1 MRSRLTESTIAT
13 TVAVAAESTA
23 GLDRVVTP
31 ELKTTTFTKDE
42 YAGDKWTFFG

>member
-1 MRSRLTESTIAT
+1 MRSRLTESTTAT

-31 ELKTTTFTKDE
+31 ELKTTTFSKDE
-42 YAGDKWTFFG
+42 